1 MIIGNNKPIRIIGYT
16 KSSMTQEF
24 LAEIQKTHLAEVI
37 TPDDF
42 FKEPGQDQYQYIVSV
57 SWDLAERKTVI
68 DHVDQH
74 GLDLITVIHDLAIVG
89 TDHIGPGSFIFGF
102 STAAIGSKI
111 GRHSI
116 IGYYSLV
123 GHYSCLGNN
132 CILRPGVMINGKS
145 TVGNNCVINS
155 RVTVTNGSTLADNIE
170 LMAFTN
176 VTKDLTSP
184 GRYIGP
190 TAKKISQLAVD

>member
-1 MIIGNNKPIRIIGYT
+1 MIISNNKPIRIIGYT

-24 LAEIQKTHLAEVI
+24 LAEIQKTHSAEVI
-37 TPDDF
+37 TPDGF
-42 FKEPGQDQYQYIVSV
+42 FKEPEQDQYQYIVSV
-57 SWDLAERKTVI
+57 SWDLGERKTVI

-74 GLDLITVIHDLAIVG
+74 GFDLITVIHDSAIVG
-89 TDHIGPGSFIFGF
+89 TDHIGPGSFVFGF

-123 GHYSCLGNN
+123 GHHSCLGNN

-155 RVTVTNGSTLADNIE
+155 RVTVTNGSTVADNIE

-176 VTKDLTSP
+176 VAKDLTSA

-190 TAKKISQLAVD
+190 TAKKISQQSAD

>member
-1 MIIGNNKPIRIIGYT
+1 MIIGNNKPIRIIGYPE
-16 KSSMTQEF
+16 SSMTHEF
-24 LAEIQKTHLAEVI
+24 QNEIQKTHPVEVI
-37 TPDDF
+37 TPDVF
-42 FKEPGQDQYQYIVSV
+42 FKESQQDQYQYIVSV
-57 SWDLAERKTVI
+57 AWDLAERKTVI

-74 GLDLITVIHDLAIVG
+74 GLDLITVIHDSAIVG
-89 TDHIGPGSFIFGF
+89 TDRIGPGSFIFGF

-155 RVTVTNGSTLADNIE
+155 RVTVTNGSTVADNIE

-176 VTKDLTSP
+176 VAKDLNSP

-190 TAKKISQLAVD
+190 TAKKINQLAVD